1 VIEIVCSSAFLR
13 VTNNAHQELL
23 DREQKL
29 GGKDVTFK
37 RLVDKLS
44 TSHRVYED
52 MVERKF
58 FQRAQNAS
66 SFFLLEDAEITARN
80 KAFVDARQQSEAR
93 WLHHYN
99 CRCSNATNK
108 SDISIGKKRKCE
120 D

>member
-23 DREQKL
+23 EREQKL

-37 RLVDKLS
+37 RLADKLS
-44 TSHRVYED
+44 TSHRAYED
-52 MVERKF
+52 MVERKII
-58 FQRAQNAS
+58 QRTQNAS

-80 KAFVDARQQSEAR
+80 KAFADARQQSEAR

-108 SDISIGKKRKCE
+108 SDISIWKKRKCE

>member
-1 VIEIVCSSAFLR
+1 M
-13 VTNNAHQELL
+13 TNNAHQELL
-23 DREQKL
+23 EREQKL

-52 MVERKF
+52 MVDRKL

-80 KAFVDARQQSEAR
+80 KALVDARQQSEATHR
-93 WLHHYN
+93 RLHHYT
-99 CRCSNATNK
+99 CRCSNAANK
-108 SDISIGKKRKCE
+108 SDISIGKKRKC
-120 D
+120 DD

>member
-1 VIEIVCSSAFLR
+1 

-23 DREQKL
+23 EREQKL

-37 RLVDKLS
+37 RLADKLS
-44 TSHRVYED
+44 TSHRAYED
-52 MVERKF
+52 MVERKL

-80 KAFVDARQQSEAR
+80 KAFADTRQQSEATHQR
-93 WLHHYN
+93 LHHCN
-99 CRCSNATNK
+99 CRCSNAAYK